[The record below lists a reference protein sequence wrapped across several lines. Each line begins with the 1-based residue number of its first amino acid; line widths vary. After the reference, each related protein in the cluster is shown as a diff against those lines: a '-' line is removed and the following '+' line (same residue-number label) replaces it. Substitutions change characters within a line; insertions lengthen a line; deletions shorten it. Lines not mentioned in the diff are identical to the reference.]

1 LNKKGIIALILVA
14 LIATFT
20 ALAHL
25 SCIFLGPSCYKAQL
39 APSEIIQSAIDG
51 TFLAPVSTVVISALF
66 LLCAVFA
73 VSGAG
78 FIKKL
83 PLLKPVLISISGLCL
98 VRGIVTIPFSFLFP
112 EMVSTFSIVAGF
124 IWFLSGIL
132 YLYGFIH
139 VRSSGS

>member
-1 LNKKGIIALILVA
+1 MNKKGIIALILVA

-25 SCIFLGPSCYKAQL
+25 SCILLGPSCYKAQL
-39 APSEIIQSAIDG
+39 APSEIVQSATDG
-51 TFLAPVSTVVISALF
+51 TLLAPVSTVVISALF

-83 PLLKPVLISISGLCL
+83 PLLKPVLITISGLCL
-98 VRGIVTIPFSFLFP
+98 VRGVVTIPFSLLFP

-132 YLYGFIH
+132 YLYGFRH

>member
-83 PLLKPVLISISGLCL
+83 PLLKPVLITISGLCL

>member
-1 LNKKGIIALILVA
+1 MNKKGIIALILVA

-83 PLLKPVLISISGLCL
+83 PLLKPVLITISGLCL